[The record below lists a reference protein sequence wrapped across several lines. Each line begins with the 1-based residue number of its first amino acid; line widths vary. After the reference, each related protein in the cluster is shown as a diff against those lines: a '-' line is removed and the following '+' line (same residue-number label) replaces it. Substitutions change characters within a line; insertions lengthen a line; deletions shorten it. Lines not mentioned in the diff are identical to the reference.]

1 MLHGFDAATGVE
13 VFAYIPANLD
23 FNALKTLSSRT
34 YVHQFFT
41 DGEIS
46 VSTTAQTPGK
56 RILVGLLGRGGKAV
70 YGIDVT
76 NPASPI
82 VLWEKS
88 ASNLGMADFGN
99 AVGKPVIAA
108 LNNGSTGVIIG
119 NGYNGGA
126 NEHSSIF
133 VLDIS
138 TGAVI
143 SEIDTGIGTSSVP
156 NGMASPAGWDEDRS
170 GTVDLIYAGDLRG
183 NVWELDVSGS
193 NPNTWGSAF
202 GNSGSVLNP
211 IFVAKD
217 ASNGVQP
224 ITGGISIGLN
234 PTSFER
240 WIYFGTGSY
249 LTTTDPSN
257 LQTQTWYGLMDGAV
271 IPSRT
276 SLKQRKTGTQTTVA
290 GQTVRAFEKPVV
302 GDMAGL
308 KGWYVDLLGQ
318 PGDVQQGERMVSAQ
332 QFLGGVLLAASII
345 PDATPCSP
353 GGRGFINA
361 IDPFTGGSLTATF
374 FDTNGDG
381 SFTSAD
387 DVPNG
392 GSPLPVGSL
401 DFGVGLP
408 STPSLLDELIIA
420 GGSGGNTNSKKFK
433 KPFSTGRISWRE
445 MVGD

>member
-1 MLHGFDAATGVE
+1 
-13 VFAYIPANLD
+13 
-23 FNALKTLSSRT
+23 
-34 YVHQFFT
+34 
-41 DGEIS
+41 
-46 VSTTAQTPGK
+46 
-56 RILVGLLGRGGKAV
+56 V
-70 YGIDVT
+70 YAIDVT
-76 NPASPI
+76 NPTSPI

-88 ASNLGMADFGN
+88 AADLKMANFGN
-99 AVGKPVIAA
+99 AVGKPVIAN

-119 NGYNGGA
+119 NGYNGSLD
-126 NEHSSIF
+126 HSSVF
-133 VLDIS
+133 VLDIY
-138 TGAVI
+138 TGAWI
-143 SEIDTGIGTSSVP
+143 REIDTGKGSSSTP
-156 NGMASPAGWDEDRS
+156 NGMASPAGWDQDRS
-170 GTVDLIYAGDLRG
+170 GTVDLIYAGDLLG
-183 NVWELDVSGS
+183 NVWELDVSDS
-193 NPNTWGSAF
+193 DPTKWGSAF
-202 GNSGSVLNP
+202 GATGSVLNP

-217 ASNGVQP
+217 ASNTVQP

-271 IPSRT
+271 IAGRAALKPRT
-276 SLKQRKTGTQTTVA
+276 IGAQTTVA
-290 GQTVRAFEKPVV
+290 SQTVRAFEKPVV
-302 GDMAGL
+302 GDMVGF

-318 PGDVQQGERMVSAQ
+318 PGNVQQGERMVSAQ
-332 QFLGGVLLAASII
+332 QFLGSVLLAASII
-345 PDATPCSP
+345 PDNSPCSP
-353 GGRGFINA
+353 GGRGFISA
-361 IDPFTGGSLTATF
+361 IDPFTGGSLTSTF

-392 GSPLPVGSL
+392 GSPLPAGSL

-433 KPFSTGRISWRE
+433 KPFVTGRISWRE
-445 MVGD
+445 LVGD